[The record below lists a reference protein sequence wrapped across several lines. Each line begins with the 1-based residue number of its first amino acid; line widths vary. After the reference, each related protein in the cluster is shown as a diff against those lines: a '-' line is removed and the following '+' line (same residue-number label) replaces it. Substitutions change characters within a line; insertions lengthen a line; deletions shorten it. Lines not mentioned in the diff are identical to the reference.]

1 MSLNLANLTAK
12 DILAMNY
19 NELISVVRE
28 TNRPP
33 GGVSS
38 VSHLATRAHLTKDSH
53 VLEIGTS
60 TGITAIELARLVGC
74 RITAIDINER
84 SIQEARR
91 RAEALGVAHLITFE
105 VNDATSTGY
114 PEDSFDL
121 VFCGNVTSLIPDQ
134 KAALAEYS
142 RVVRPGGFIAAIPM
156 YYVKTP
162 SKKLLAD
169 VTEAIQVTV
178 EPLEE
183 QYWLDFFLGDGR
195 ISFHQ
200 DKYTFDWISDEVVD
214 GFVKDILTRPHLDEL
229 SAKARAALVEQYS
242 VFMRLFRDNLSQMGY
257 TELLVRC
264 EVDELGEPELFTAS
278 PVGVQR

>member
-1 MSLNLANLTAK
+1 MNLGNLTAA

-33 GGVSS
+33 GGVAS
-38 VSHLATRAHLTKDSH
+38 VSHLATRAHLGKDSH

-74 RITAIDINER
+74 RVTAIDINER
-84 SIQEARR
+84 SIEEARR
-91 RAEALGVAHLITFE
+91 RAESLGVADLITFE

-114 PEDSFDL
+114 ADDSFDL
-121 VFCGNVTSLIPDQ
+121 VFCGNVTSLIPDRDR
-134 KAALAEYS
+134 ALTEYT

-156 YYVKTP
+156 YYVKQP
-162 SKKLLAD
+162 SEKLLSD

-183 QYWLDFFLGDGR
+183 SYWLDFFLGDGR
-195 ISFHQ
+195 IPFHQ
-200 DKYTFDWISDEVVD
+200 EKYAFDWISDEVVD
-214 GFVKDILTRPHLDEL
+214 GFVRDILARPHLDEL
-229 SAKARAALVEQYS
+229 APDARAALVEQYAA
-242 VFMRLFRDNLSQMGY
+242 FMRLFRDNLSHMGY

-264 EVDELGEPELFTAS
+264 EADELGEPELFTAS
-278 PVGVQR
+278 QVGPQR